1 MQRPLVSQP
10 PPAAIRSPGLFS
22 DIGRKAKDLLTKD
35 YTCDREVT
43 LSTVTASGVGITSTA
58 MKKEGPCYLDMSSE
72 YKHKN
77 TLLTVKVDTESNIST
92 TLVLLKAIPSTK
104 LAISVKLPDCNARKI
119 STVFKVSEHLPH
131 RKLAVSVKLP
141 DDPLK
146 LKLQYFHENATFATV
161 VCMKPSPVVE
171 FSGTVGIKGL
181 ALGAECRYDGGRKKF
196 RKYRAA
202 IGMTSKY
209 YDAALIMADK
219 GDTIKV
225 YGMYHFDKKQ
235 KASAVVE
242 LTRKLSKNEN
252 ALTVGGLYTVDT
264 HTTVKARLNNTGSLA
279 ALLRLEVKPKSHL
292 MISGEFDMK
301 ALDKPP
307 KIGLALALIP

>member
-1 MQRPLVSQP
+1 MPLQKQQRCGAADASSSGGVPSSKHRHRAKGVTGSISGGVSQKQQR
-10 PPAAIRSPGLFS
+10 ATGFL
-22 DIGRKAKDLLTKD
+22 
-35 YTCDREVT
+35 
-43 LSTVTASGVGITSTA
+43 
-58 MKKEGPCYLDMSSE
+58 M
-72 YKHKN
+72 
-77 TLLTVKVDTESNIST
+77 
-92 TLVLLKAIPSTK
+92 
-104 LAISVKLPDCNARKI
+104 
-119 STVFKVSEHLPH
+119 
-131 RKLAVSVKLP
+131 KLAVSVKLP

-181 ALGAECRYDGGRKKF
+181 ALGAECRYDAGRKKF

-252 ALTVGGLYTVDT
+252 ALTVGGLYTVDA

>member
-1 MQRPLVSQP
+1 MT
-10 PPAAIRSPGLFS
+10 SPGLFS
-22 DIGRKAKDLLTKD
+22 DFGRKAKDLLTKD
-35 YTCDREVT
+35 YTSDRKFT

-58 MKKEGPCYLDMSSE
+58 VKKGLYYLDMSSE

-77 TLLTVKVDTESNIST
+77 ALISVKVDTESNISA
-92 TLVLLKAIPSTK
+92 TLIVSKALPSTK
-104 LAISVKLPDCNARKI
+104 LAISVKLPDCNARK
-119 STVFKVSEHLPH
+119 LN
-131 RKLAVSVKLP
+131 
-141 DDPLK
+141 
-146 LKLQYFHENATFATV
+146 LQYFHENATFATV

-171 FSGTVGIKGL
+171 FSGTVGVKGI
-181 ALGAECRYDGGRKKF
+181 AFGAECRYDAARGKF

-225 YGMYHFDKKQ
+225 YGLYHFDKKQ

-252 ALTVGGLYTVDT
+252 TLTIGGLYTVDA

-292 MISGEFDMK
+292 AFSGELDMK
-301 ALDKPP
+301 ALDRPP
-307 KIGLALALIP
+307 KIGLTLALIP

>member
-1 MQRPLVSQP
+1 MKG
-10 PPAAIRSPGLFS
+10 PGLFS
-22 DIGRKAKDLLTKD
+22 DIGRNAKDLLTKD

-58 MKKEGPCYLDMSSE
+58 LEKGGLCYLDMSSE

-77 TLLTVKVDTESNIST
+77 TLISVKVDTESNIST
-92 TLVLLKAIPSTK
+92 TLTLLKALPSTK

-119 STVFKVSEHLPH
+119 STAFKVSEALPY

-141 DDPLK
+141 DDP

-161 VCMKPSPVVE
+161 VCMKPSPAIE
-171 FSGTVGIKGL
+171 FSGTVGAKGVSF
-181 ALGAECRYDGGRKKF
+181 GAECRYDTARGKF
-196 RKYRAA
+196 RKYRVA

-209 YDAALIMADK
+209 YHAAFILADR

-225 YGMYHFDKKQ
+225 YGLYHFDKKQ

-252 ALTVGGLYTVDT
+252 TLTVGGLYTVDAQ
-264 HTTVKARLNNTGSLA
+264 TTVKARLNNTGNLA
-279 ALLRLEVKPKSHL
+279 ALLRLEVKPRSHL

-301 ALDKPP
+301 ALDRPP
-307 KIGLALALIP
+307 KIGLALALVP

>member
-104 LAISVKLPDCNARKI
+104 LAISVKLPDCNAR
-119 STVFKVSEHLPH
+119 
-131 RKLAVSVKLP
+131 
-141 DDPLK
+141 K

>member
-1 MQRPLVSQP
+1 MT
-10 PPAAIRSPGLFS
+10 SPGLFS
-22 DIGRKAKDLLTKD
+22 DFGRKAKDLLTKD
-35 YTCDREVT
+35 YTSDRKFT

-58 MKKEGPCYLDMSSE
+58 VKKGLYYLDMSSE

-77 TLLTVKVDTESNIST
+77 ALISVKVDTESNISA
-92 TLVLLKAIPSTK
+92 TLIVSKALPSTK

-119 STVFKVSEHLPH
+119 STAFKVSEHLPY

-141 DDPLK
+141 DDPLR
-146 LKLQYFHENATFATV
+146 LNLQYFHENATFATV

-171 FSGTVGIKGL
+171 FSGTVGVKGI
-181 ALGAECRYDGGRKKF
+181 AFAAECRYDAARGKF

-225 YGMYHFDKKQ
+225 YGLYHFDKKQ

-252 ALTVGGLYTVDT
+252 TLTIGGLYTVDA

-292 MISGEFDMK
+292 AFSGELDMK
-301 ALDKPP
+301 ALDRPP
-307 KIGLALALIP
+307 KIGLTLALIP